1 MANRIL
7 PRGHLERIWAPIP
20 HLRTEEE
27 YRTLKPGGTKFRLQT
42 EQLLDWEDF
51 THNTKHLS
59 DPYCGNHYPFMPVIP
74 TETFGVAN
82 ELGVQGRFVE
92 NALHP
97 VGEVVNFLNLGM
109 SFGDSQWGVNRRK
122 GNKKKKHGR
131 DESEDEVNPKGGKR
145 GTLIPDI
152 VLVESQRHTI
162 RALCE
167 VKTHWGFQPG
177 KNETWKTFMS
187 QKMGQLARYM
197 DDNYCRYGIY
207 TVYEYTWF
215 LKRVDDTHFAVS
227 QAISASTTSTSSA
240 GSLRE
245 CLLAMII
252 RAAHE
257 EWSYYPVRYGK
268 RLQEL
273 TPQKTFLIFRY
284 CHGS

>member
-27 YRTLKPGGTKFRLQT
+27 YRTLKPGGSKFRLQT

-51 THNTKHLS
+51 TQNTKHLS

-97 VGEVVNFLNLGM
+97 
-109 SFGDSQWGVNRRK
+109 WGVNRRK

-145 GTLIPDI
+145 
-152 VLVESQRHTI
+152 VL
-162 RALCE
+162 
-167 VKTHWGFQPG
+167 
-177 KNETWKTFMS
+177 
-187 QKMGQLARYM
+187 
-197 DDNYCRYGIY
+197 
-207 TVYEYTWF
+207 
-215 LKRVDDTHFAVS
+215 
-227 QAISASTTSTSSA
+227 
-240 GSLRE
+240 
-245 CLLAMII
+245 
-252 RAAHE
+252 
-257 EWSYYPVRYGK
+257 
-268 RLQEL
+268 
-273 TPQKTFLIFRY
+273 
-284 CHGS
+284 